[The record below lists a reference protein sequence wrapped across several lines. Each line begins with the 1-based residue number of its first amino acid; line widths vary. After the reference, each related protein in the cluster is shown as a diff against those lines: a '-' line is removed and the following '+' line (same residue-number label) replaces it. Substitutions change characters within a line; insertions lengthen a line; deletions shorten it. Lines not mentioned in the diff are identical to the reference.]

1 VHSYFCRPSFQQ
13 TQMKEAILYNKD
25 DRWFIESED
34 YLNTFTSKDSAIL
47 FANFYKIQLHEKS

>member
-1 VHSYFCRPSFQQ
+1 
-13 TQMKEAILYNKD
+13 MKEAMLYNKD